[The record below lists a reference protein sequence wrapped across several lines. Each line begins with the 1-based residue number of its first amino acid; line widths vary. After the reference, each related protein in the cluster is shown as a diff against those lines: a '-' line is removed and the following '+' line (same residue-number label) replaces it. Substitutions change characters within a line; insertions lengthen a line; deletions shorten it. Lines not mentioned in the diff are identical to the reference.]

1 MADRAQLLAQAL
13 MRPVAGM
20 DAQAAADMYQGA
32 GPAPV
37 QVAAAAPQ
45 SPNQVFSR
53 AAPTAAQN
61 AALTPAQRYQMG
73 IGPRP

>member
-1 MADRAQLLAQAL
+1 MLAQAL

-20 DAQAAADMYQGA
+20 DAQAAADMYQQA

-37 QVAAAAPQ
+37 QAPAAEQ